1 LKQRPQRHLLMSRQ
15 MPGTQNALID
25 GFRGRRQRCKQSAP
39 GVDWEIYSIPRVWR
53 VALAGTCLL
62 VLAGAWGA
70 VAPGLAVSSARLEF
84 FDVGAGGQ
92 ATLVRLVDGTT
103 VMIDGGP
110 DGPSLETALAARL
123 PVWQRSLDLVVLS
136 AAQPGNATGVQDLT
150 DHFTIAHAA
159 DAGVLHPTQVYV
171 AWLDALARGGVPH
184 ALVRRDDVIHLG
196 TASSLTALSPPGL
209 LYPARGDAYALD
221 ALAFSGERLDADVVQ
236 IALPPLTAIDLVG
249 PLGAVLEAAH
259 PRLIVVTQAPSTAGT
274 PRAGGTRPS
283 VLSPP
288 DSFVGQALG
297 AAITRTSD
305 VGSVSLVQR
314 SDGGWSVQH

>member
-1 LKQRPQRHLLMSRQ
+1 
-15 MPGTQNALID
+15 
-25 GFRGRRQRCKQSAP
+25 
-39 GVDWEIYSIPRVWR
+39 
-53 VALAGTCLL
+53 
-62 VLAGAWGA
+62 
-70 VAPGLAVSSARLEF
+70 
-84 FDVGAGGQ
+84 
-92 ATLVRLVDGTT
+92 
-103 VMIDGGP
+103 
-110 DGPSLETALAARL
+110 
-123 PVWQRSLDLVVLS
+123 
-136 AAQPGNATGVQDLT
+136 
-150 DHFTIAHAA
+150 
-159 DAGVLHPTQVYV
+159 
-171 AWLDALARGGVPH
+171 
-184 ALVRRDDVIHLG
+184 
-196 TASSLTALSPPGL
+196 
-209 LYPARGDAYALD
+209 DAYALD